1 MHVGR
6 NFCPESFVANDFAL
20 LKIGLSTPASCK
32 PQWQLYATVHG
43 SSLMEEE
50 PWRIHRMESSW
61 PQCSTHPWRLHGKVD
76 TAPRHSH
83 GTCCQSSWSR
93 LPPSSLYRSRGPPRN
108 DSDHRS
114 NWRCAA
120 HLVGTADA
128 RHCSPCSRSSR
139 RSSHPLPRRTA
150 TPRRHKAHCRGPW
163 SPPPPWHRH
172 TFAVAPRSPNDDDP
186 HNS

>member
-128 RHCSPCSRSSR
+128 RHCSPCSRSSAHLVTHLALVFA
-139 RSSHPLPRRTA
+139 SSSQ
-150 TPRRHKAHCRGPW
+150 AHCNP
-163 SPPPPWHRH
+163 S
-172 TFAVAPRSPNDDDP
+172 AP
-186 HNS
+186 